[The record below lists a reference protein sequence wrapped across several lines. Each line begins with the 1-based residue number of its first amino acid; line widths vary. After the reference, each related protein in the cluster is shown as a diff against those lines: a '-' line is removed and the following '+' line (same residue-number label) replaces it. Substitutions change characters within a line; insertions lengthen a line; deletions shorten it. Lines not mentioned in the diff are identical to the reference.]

1 MLMEDI
7 EMVTRKYL
15 DTRVK
20 PSGDI
25 SAAIIQ
31 DALQNRRVL
40 NRWSSLADCDDLKWK
55 AELLQEICKLWI
67 TIRSHAF
74 AQGWTDKF
82 GRASKKG
89 TRKTLKSKGT
99 EKDSS

>member
-1 MLMEDI
+1 
-7 EMVTRKYL
+7 MVTRKYL

-40 NRWSSLADCDDLKWK
+40 NRWSSLADCDDFK
-55 AELLQEICKLWI
+55 
-67 TIRSHAF
+67 
-74 AQGWTDKF
+74 
-82 GRASKKG
+82 
-89 TRKTLKSKGT
+89 
-99 EKDSS
+99 